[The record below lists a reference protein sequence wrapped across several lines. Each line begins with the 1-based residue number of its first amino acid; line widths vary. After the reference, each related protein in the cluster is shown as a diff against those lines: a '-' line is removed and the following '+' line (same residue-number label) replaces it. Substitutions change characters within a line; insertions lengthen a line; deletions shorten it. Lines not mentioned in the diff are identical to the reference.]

1 MDKNLF
7 DIGKGVPTS
16 GIVTTDTMRPLDA
29 AKTIEHIAK
38 SSIGSEGSEGS
49 VDAVP
54 AGVVRYLSIDVF
66 NTVTSQGVHISF
78 KGGRYE
84 TKNLLE
90 QEFLEQFVENG
101 MIVKKEA

>member
-1 MDKNLF
+1 MNKDLF
-7 DIGKGVPTS
+7 DISRGVPTS
-16 GIVTTDTMRPLDA
+16 GIVTTDIMRPVDA
-29 AKTIEHIAK
+29 AKTIEHVAK

-54 AGVVRYLSIDVF
+54 AGVVRYLSTDVF

-90 QEFLEQFVENG
+90 QEFLEQFVEKG
-101 MIVKKEA
+101 VIIKKEA